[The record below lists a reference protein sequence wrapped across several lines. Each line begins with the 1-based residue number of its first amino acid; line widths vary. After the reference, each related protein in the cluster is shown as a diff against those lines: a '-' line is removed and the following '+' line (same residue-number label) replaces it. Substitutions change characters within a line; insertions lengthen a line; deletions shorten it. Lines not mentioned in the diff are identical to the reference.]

1 MVEARAE
8 GKLEAGIEAKEDMK
22 IAGKMKARVE
32 TNVEAK
38 LPAQVGARWPR
49 NYKSCV
55 SEALMRKREVRGSA
69 LTWRKAVP

>member
-1 MVEARAE
+1 M
-8 GKLEAGIEAKEDMK
+8 EAKEDMK

-38 LPAQVGARWPR
+38 LPAQVGARWPM

-55 SEALMRKREVRGSA
+55 KL
-69 LTWRKAVP
+69 

>member
-1 MVEARAE
+1 M
-8 GKLEAGIEAKEDMK
+8 EAKEDMK

-49 NYKSCV
+49 KSK
-55 SEALMRKREVRGSA
+55 SYMKL
-69 LTWRKAVP
+69 

>member
-8 GKLEAGIEAKEDMK
+8 GKLEAGKNPRRTW
-22 IAGKMKARVE
+22 KMKARVE

-38 LPAQVGARWPR
+38 LAAQVGARWPR

-55 SEALMRKREVRGSA
+55 KL
-69 LTWRKAVP
+69 